1 CALTCAP
8 TRRASYLAGPIEQ
21 GGALL
26 ISAGVLAEVNEVGAV
41 NLPDIGALAILG
53 RGIRVG
59 RLMEEH
65 RVAWLW
71 CRSETGGGDVI
82 GLDVYLLIPL
92 DIGQLR
98 AHIRQAGS
106 VEGAQAVEG
115 SVVLAVQ
122 AGGIIKILAVIR
134 QVRAVGAGVIKAD
147 NAIAHQVTL
156 GNRGG
161 LVLRAGVRDQ

>member
-1 CALTCAP
+1 M
-8 TRRASYLAGPIEQ
+8 
-21 GGALL
+21 
-26 ISAGVLAEVNEVGAV
+26 LAEVDEIGAV
-41 NLPDIGALAILG
+41 DLPDIGALAILG
-53 RGIRVG
+53 KGIRVG
-59 RLMEEH
+59 RLMGGH
-65 RVAWLW
+65 RGPWLW
-71 CRSETGGGDVI
+71 CRSGTGGWEGN
-82 GLDVYLLIPL
+82 GPGGYLLIPL
-92 DIGQLR
+92 DRGQLR
-98 AHIRQAGS
+98 AQIRQTGS